1 MELGIIGKGRSGKT
15 SLFNAVTR
23 GTAQVGAYSAGT
35 QPNVGMVHVP
45 DPRVDAL
52 AGVYHPK
59 KTTYAEIRWV
69 DFPVAGFGS
78 EGPGEQFV
86 GDLAKMDAIV
96 HVVRAFEDETVPH
109 PDITV
114 DAHRDVEALNLELT
128 FVDLG
133 LIERRLSR
141 LDQEMRS
148 IKAAE
153 RGELERHRELLQR
166 MQAHL
171 EGEQGLRSMIFSDME
186 EKELRNYQ
194 FITRLPVL
202 LIVNI
207 GEDDLARAAAIEAEF
222 RARYSEPGVAV
233 AALCAKIEAEL
244 SQMEAEDAAAFRADL
259 GLPPESPLDRAIVAA
274 YALLGLQSFLTAG
287 EDECRAW
294 PVRRGA
300 SAPEAA
306 GKIHSDLEKGF
317 IRAEVATWQDVVAAK
332 GSSAELKKAGK
343 LRTEGKGYVVQDG
356 DVINILFNL

>member
-1 MELGIIGKGRSGKT
+1 MELGIIGKARSGKT

-23 GTAQVGAYSAGT
+23 GAAQVGAYSAGN

-45 DPRVDAL
+45 DARIDAL
-52 AGVYHPK
+52 AAVFHPK

-69 DFPVAGFGS
+69 DFPVAGFS
-78 EGPGEQFV
+78 NEGPGAQFV
-86 GDLAKMDAIV
+86 ADLAKMDAIV
-96 HVVRAFEDETVPH
+96 HVVRAFVDETVPH
-109 PDITV
+109 PDETV

-153 RGELERHRELLQR
+153 RGEMERHRELLQR

-171 EGEQGLRSMIFSDME
+171 EGGQGLRAMTFTAIED
-186 EKELRNYQ
+186 KELRAYQ
-194 FITRLPVL
+194 LITRLPMMLV
-202 LIVNI
+202 VNI
-207 GEDDLARAAAIEAEF
+207 GEGDLGRAGEIEAEF
-222 RARYSEPGVAV
+222 RAKYAESGVDV

-244 SQMEAEDAAAFRADL
+244 SQMEPAEAVAFRADL

-274 YALLGLQSFLTAG
+274 YELLGLQSFLTAG
-287 EDECRAW
+287 DDECRAW

-300 SAPEAA
+300 TAPEAA
-306 GKIHSDLEKGF
+306 GRIHSDLEKGF
-317 IRAEVATWQDVVAAK
+317 IRAEVSTWQDMAAAK
-332 GSSAELKKAGK
+332 GSMAELKKAGK
-343 LRTEGKGYVVQDG
+343 LRTEGKGYIVQDG